1 MSSIRLHPKHGL
13 NPTLTVCF
21 FCGKETGEI
30 ALLGAAYRGEAP
42 RHMVVNKVPC
52 DWCKGNMKRGI
63 VLVEATGKTEADC
76 RPTGSYVV
84 LKEEVARRMF
94 IEPMLTQVLRTR
106 IAFVDPATWAATGLR
121 EACAKNQEETDGK
134 L

>member
-13 NPTLTVCF
+13 NPTMPVCF
-21 FCGKETGEI
+21 YCGKDTGEI
-30 ALLGAAYRGEAP
+30 ALLGAGYRGEAP
-42 RHMVVNKVPC
+42 HKMIINKEPC
-52 DWCKGNMKRGI
+52 EWCKGNMRRGI
-63 VLVEATGKTEADC
+63 VLIEATGRTSDDC
-76 RPTGSYVV
+76 QPTGQYVV
-84 LKEEVARRMF
+84 LTEDAARRMF